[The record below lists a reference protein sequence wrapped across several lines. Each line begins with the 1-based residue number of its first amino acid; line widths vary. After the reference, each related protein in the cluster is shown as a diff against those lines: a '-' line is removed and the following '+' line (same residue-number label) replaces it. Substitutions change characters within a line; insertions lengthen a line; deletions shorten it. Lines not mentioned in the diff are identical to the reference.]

1 MSLKKSVLSVVTAAT
16 VAAGSLTSLAST
28 ASAGEWHGH
37 GGNHGGNHHAYA
49 QRYNPWQ
56 GGNHH
61 AYRGY
66 NNYDGDYGY
75 RRHRNHEGRNL
86 AIGAFATILGIAIA
100 SQAAR
105 AHNYDGDND

>member
-1 MSLKKSVLSVVTAAT
+1 MSLKKSILSVVTAAT

-37 GGNHGGNHHAYA
+37 GGNHGGNHAYA
-49 QRYNPWQ
+49 QRVNPWQ

-100 SQAAR
+100 SQAAQ
-105 AHNYDGDND
+105 AHTYDRDND